1 MGTVASSRCRD
12 YSVRNPDMLPG
23 YCRADPRFPGAAE
36 AVQGGRH
43 KACFVGRGRGC
54 ARLGAGLPTE
64 KGDPA
69 ASQRRLVRGCPPSAS
84 GRRRLT
90 RSSFLPGCAAGSGQ
104 TRRCAHTKG
113 CAGLSAALLERTRP

>member
-12 YSVRNPDMLPG
+12 FSVRNPDMLPG

-64 KGDPA
+64 KGDRLLLKGALFAGALPAPAGGGVSLAPAFSPA
-69 ASQRRLVRGCPPSAS
+69 APQAP
-84 GRRRLT
+84 GR
-90 RSSFLPGCAAGSGQ
+90 PGAVP
-104 TRRCAHTKG
+104 TRRGA
-113 CAGLSAALLERTRP
+113 LVSALPS